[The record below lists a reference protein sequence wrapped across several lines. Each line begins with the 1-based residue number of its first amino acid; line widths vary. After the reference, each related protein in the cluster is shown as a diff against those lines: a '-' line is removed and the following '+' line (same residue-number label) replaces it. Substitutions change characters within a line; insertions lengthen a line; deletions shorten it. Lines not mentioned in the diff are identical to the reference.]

1 MKISS
6 IKSHVLRYELDKE
19 LGYSQQYYK
28 HRTAHLVEIETD
40 EGITGW
46 GECFGPGNIA
56 LANKY
61 IVEKVIQPLIIGEDP
76 INKEY
81 IWHKVYNLLRDS
93 GQKGMPIQ
101 ALSGIDIALW
111 DILAKK
117 AKLPLY
123 QLLGGKT
130 NNKIPV
136 YGYGMML
143 QKKSVEELC
152 ELFKKEANQI
162 KEKNFKAMKM
172 KVGLGPKEDLKLVS
186 AVREAIGDDFKLMVD
201 ANHAYNKNDAL
212 YVGRGLDEMEI
223 YWFEEPVAPEDYDG
237 YKELKEKLKTNI
249 AGGEAEFT
257 KYGWNQLIKNNCID
271 IAQPEVCGLGGIT
284 EYLKVSALAQSNFI
298 PIVNHVWGS
307 ALSVAV
313 NLHLLTSLPDMP
325 GGLFPAKSMLEF
337 DTTEKNIFI
346 TDLAEEKFSILGSI
360 SARRHLYFSKTNSV
374 HVFAQRILHLSLN
387 SEFCWECCST
397 SSPR

>member
-1 MKISS
+1 MKITS

-28 HRTAHLVEIETD
+28 HRTAHLVEVETD

-61 IVEKVIQPLIIGEDP
+61 IVEKVIQPLIKGDDP
-76 INKEY
+76 LKKEY

-117 AKLPLY
+117 SNLPLY

-130 NNKIPV
+130 NDKIPV

-143 QKKSVEELC
+143 QKKTVDELC
-152 ELFKKEANQI
+152 ELFKNEANQI

-172 KVGLGPKEDLKLVS
+172 KIGMGPKEDLKLVS
-186 AVREAIGDDFKLMVD
+186 AVRDTIGSEFKLMVD

-212 YVGRGLDEMEI
+212 YVGRGLDEMNI
-223 YWFEEPVAPEDYDG
+223 YWFEEPVAPEDYES

-325 GGLFPAKSMLEF
+325 GGLFPSKSMLEF

-346 TDLAEEKFSILGSI
+346 TDLAEEKFSILDQVKNKNG
-360 SARRHLYFSKTNSV
+360 
-374 HVFAQRILHLSLN
+374 FA
-387 SEFCWECCST
+387 
-397 SSPR
+397 SPLENIGIGINPNKDFIKKYEYNG

>member
-1 MKISS
+1 MKITS

-28 HRTAHLVEIETD
+28 HRTAHLVEVETD

-56 LANKY
+56 LANKH
-61 IVEKVIQPLIIGEDP
+61 IVEKVIQPLIKGDDP
-76 INKEY
+76 LKKEY

-117 AKLPLY
+117 SNLPLY

-130 NNKIPV
+130 NDKIPV

-143 QKKSVEELC
+143 QKKTVDELC
-152 ELFKKEANQI
+152 ELFKNEASQI
-162 KEKNFKAMKM
+162 KENNFKAMKM
-172 KVGLGPKEDLKLVS
+172 KIGMGPKEDLKLVS
-186 AVREAIGDDFKLMVD
+186 TVRDTIGSEFKLMVD

-212 YVGRGLDEMEI
+212 YVGKGLDEMNI

-325 GGLFPAKSMLEF
+325 GGLFPTKSMLEF

-346 TDLAEEKFSILGSI
+346 TDLAEEKFSILDQVKNKNG
-360 SARRHLYFSKTNSV
+360 
-374 HVFAQRILHLSLN
+374 FA
-387 SEFCWECCST
+387 
-397 SSPR
+397 SPLENIGIGINPNKDFIKKYEYNG

>member
-186 AVREAIGDDFKLMVD
+186 AVREAIGNDFKLMVD

-325 GGLFPAKSMLEF
+325 GGLFPTKSMLEF

-346 TDLAEEKFSILGSI
+346 TDLAEEKFSILDQVKNKDG
-360 SARRHLYFSKTNSV
+360 
-374 HVFAQRILHLSLN
+374 FA
-387 SEFCWECCST
+387 
-397 SSPR
+397 SPLENIGIGINPKKDFIKEYEYNG

>member
-76 INKEY
+76 INKEH

-186 AVREAIGDDFKLMVD
+186 AVREAIGNNFKLMVD

-313 NLHLLTSLPDMP
+313 NLHLLTSLTDMP
-325 GGLFPAKSMLEF
+325 GGLFPTKSMLEF

-346 TDLAEEKFSILGSI
+346 TDLAEEKFSILDQVKDKDG
-360 SARRHLYFSKTNSV
+360 
-374 HVFAQRILHLSLN
+374 FASPLENIGIGIN
-387 SEFCWECCST
+387 PKKEFIKEYEYNG
-397 SSPR
+397 

>member
-1 MKISS
+1 MKITS

-28 HRTAHLVEIETD
+28 HRTAHLVEVETD

-61 IVEKVIQPLIIGEDP
+61 IVEKVIQPLIKGDNP
-76 INKEY
+76 LKKEY

-117 AKLPLY
+117 SNLPLY

-130 NNKIPV
+130 NDKIPV

-143 QKKSVEELC
+143 QKKTVDELC
-152 ELFKKEANQI
+152 ELFKNEASQI

-172 KVGLGPKEDLKLVS
+172 KIGMGPKEDLKLVS
-186 AVREAIGDDFKLMVD
+186 AVRDTIGSEFKLMVD

-212 YVGRGLDEMEI
+212 YVGKGLDEMNI

-257 KYGWNQLIKNNCID
+257 KYGWNQLLKNNCID

-313 NLHLLTSLPDMP
+313 NLHFLTTLPDMP
-325 GGLFPAKSMLEF
+325 GGLFPTKSMLEF

-346 TDLAEEKFSILGSI
+346 TDLAEEKFSILDQVKNKNG
-360 SARRHLYFSKTNSV
+360 
-374 HVFAQRILHLSLN
+374 FASSLEN
-387 SEFCWECCST
+387 IGIGINPNKDFIKKYEYNG
-397 SSPR
+397 

>member
-186 AVREAIGDDFKLMVD
+186 AVREAIGNNFKLMVD

-212 YVGRGLDEMEI
+212 YVGKGLDEMEI

-325 GGLFPAKSMLEF
+325 GGLFPTKSMLEF

-346 TDLAEEKFSILGSI
+346 TDLAEEKFSILDQVKDKDG
-360 SARRHLYFSKTNSV
+360 
-374 HVFAQRILHLSLN
+374 FA
-387 SEFCWECCST
+387 
-397 SSPR
+397 SPLENIGIGINPKKDFIKEYEYNG

>member
-1 MKISS
+1 MKINS

-28 HRTAHLVEIETD
+28 HRTAHLVEVETD

-143 QKKSVEELC
+143 QKKTVEELC

-172 KVGLGPKEDLKLVS
+172 KVGLGPKDDLKLVS
-186 AVREAIGDDFKLMVD
+186 AVREAIGDNFKLMVD

-212 YVGRGLDEMEI
+212 YVGRGLDEMDI
-223 YWFEEPVAPEDYDG
+223 YWFEEPVAPEDYDS
-237 YKELKEKLKTNI
+237 YRELKDKLKTNI

-284 EYLKVSALAQSNFI
+284 EYLKISALAQANFI

-325 GGLFPAKSMLEF
+325 GGLFPTKSMLEF

-346 TDLAEEKFSILGSI
+346 TDLAEEKFSILDQVKDKDGFI
-360 SARRHLYFSKTNSV
+360 SPLENIGIGINPKKDFIKEYEYNG
-374 HVFAQRILHLSLN
+374 
-387 SEFCWECCST
+387 
-397 SSPR
+397 

>member
-186 AVREAIGDDFKLMVD
+186 AVREAIGNNFKLMVD
-201 ANHAYNKNDAL
+201 ANHAYNRNDAL
-212 YVGRGLDEMEI
+212 YVGKGLDEMEI

-237 YKELKEKLKTNI
+237 YKELKERLKTNI

-325 GGLFPAKSMLEF
+325 GGLFPTKSMLEF

-346 TDLAEEKFSILGSI
+346 TDLAEEKFSILDQVKDKDG
-360 SARRHLYFSKTNSV
+360 
-374 HVFAQRILHLSLN
+374 FATPLENIGIGIN
-387 SEFCWECCST
+387 PKKDFIKEYEYNG
-397 SSPR
+397 

>member
-130 NNKIPV
+130 NSKIPV
-136 YGYGMML
+136 YGYGIML
-143 QKKSVEELC
+143 QKKPVEELC
-152 ELFKKEANQI
+152 ELFQKEANQI

-237 YKELKEKLKTNI
+237 YKELKERLKTNI

-271 IAQPEVCGLGGIT
+271 IAQPEVCSLGGIT
-284 EYLKVSALAQSNFI
+284 EYLKVSALVQSNFI

-325 GGLFPAKSMLEF
+325 GGLFPTKSMLEF

-346 TDLAEEKFSILGSI
+346 TDLAEEKFSILDQVKDKDG
-360 SARRHLYFSKTNSV
+360 
-374 HVFAQRILHLSLN
+374 FATPLENIGIGIN
-387 SEFCWECCST
+387 PKKDFIKEYEYNG
-397 SSPR
+397 

>member
-6 IKSHVLRYELDKE
+6 IKSHILRYELDKE

-117 AKLPLY
+117 AKMPLY

-237 YKELKEKLKTNI
+237 YKELKERLKTNI

-325 GGLFPAKSMLEF
+325 GGLFPTKSMLEF

-346 TDLAEEKFSILGSI
+346 TDLAEEKFSILDQVKDKDG
-360 SARRHLYFSKTNSV
+360 
-374 HVFAQRILHLSLN
+374 FATPLENIGIGIN
-387 SEFCWECCST
+387 PKKDFIKEYEYNG
-397 SSPR
+397 

>member
-1 MKISS
+1 VKITS

-28 HRTAHLVEIETD
+28 HRTAHLVEVETD

-61 IVEKVIQPLIIGEDP
+61 IVEKVIQPLIKGDNP
-76 INKEY
+76 LKKEY

-117 AKLPLY
+117 SNLPLY

-130 NNKIPV
+130 NDKIPV

-143 QKKSVEELC
+143 QKKTVDELC
-152 ELFKKEANQI
+152 ELFKNEANQI

-172 KVGLGPKEDLKLVS
+172 KIGMGPKEDLKLVS
-186 AVREAIGDDFKLMVD
+186 AVRDTIGSEFKLMVD

-212 YVGRGLDEMEI
+212 YVGRGLDEMNI
-223 YWFEEPVAPEDYDG
+223 YWFEEPVAPEDYDS

-257 KYGWNQLIKNNCID
+257 KYGWNQLLKNNCID

-313 NLHLLTSLPDMP
+313 NLHLLTTLPDMP
-325 GGLFPAKSMLEF
+325 GGLFPTKSMLEF

-346 TDLAEEKFSILGSI
+346 TDLAEEKFSILDQVKNKNG
-360 SARRHLYFSKTNSV
+360 
-374 HVFAQRILHLSLN
+374 FA
-387 SEFCWECCST
+387 
-397 SSPR
+397 SPLENIGIGINPNKDFIKKYEYNG

>member
-1 MKISS
+1 MKITS

-28 HRTAHLVEIETD
+28 HRTAHLVEVETD

-61 IVEKVIQPLIIGEDP
+61 IVEKVIQPLIKGDDP
-76 INKEY
+76 LNKEY

-117 AKLPLY
+117 SNLPLY

-130 NNKIPV
+130 NDKIPV

-143 QKKSVEELC
+143 QKKTVDELC
-152 ELFKKEANQI
+152 ELFKNEASQI
-162 KEKNFKAMKM
+162 KENNFKAMKM
-172 KVGLGPKEDLKLVS
+172 KIGMGPKEDLKLVS
-186 AVREAIGDDFKLMVD
+186 AVRDTIGSEFKLMVD

-212 YVGRGLDEMEI
+212 YVGKGLDEMNI

-313 NLHLLTSLPDMP
+313 NLHLLTTLPDMP
-325 GGLFPAKSMLEF
+325 GGLFPTKSMLEF

-346 TDLAEEKFSILGSI
+346 TDLAEEKFSILDQVKNKNG
-360 SARRHLYFSKTNSV
+360 
-374 HVFAQRILHLSLN
+374 FA
-387 SEFCWECCST
+387 
-397 SSPR
+397 SPLENIGIGINPNKDFIKKYEYNG

>member
-6 IKSHVLRYELDKE
+6 IKSHILRYELDKE

-130 NNKIPV
+130 NSKIPF

-186 AVREAIGDDFKLMVD
+186 AVREVIGNDFKLMVD

-325 GGLFPAKSMLEF
+325 GGLFPTKSMLEF

-346 TDLAEEKFSILGSI
+346 TDLAEEKFSILDQVKDEDG
-360 SARRHLYFSKTNSV
+360 
-374 HVFAQRILHLSLN
+374 FA
-387 SEFCWECCST
+387 
-397 SSPR
+397 SPLENIGIGINPKKDFIKEYEYNG

>member
-1 MKISS
+1 MKITS

-28 HRTAHLVEIETD
+28 HRTAHLVEVETD

-61 IVEKVIQPLIIGEDP
+61 IVEKVIQPLIKGDDP
-76 INKEY
+76 LKKEY

-117 AKLPLY
+117 SNLPLY

-130 NNKIPV
+130 NDKIPV

-143 QKKSVEELC
+143 KKKTVDELC
-152 ELFKKEANQI
+152 ELFKNEASQI

-172 KVGLGPKEDLKLVS
+172 KIGMGPKEDLKLVS
-186 AVREAIGDDFKLMVD
+186 AVRDAIGSEFKLMVD

-212 YVGRGLDEMEI
+212 YVGRGLDEMNI
-223 YWFEEPVAPEDYDG
+223 YWFEEPVAPEDYDS

-313 NLHLLTSLPDMP
+313 NLHLLTTLPDMP
-325 GGLFPAKSMLEF
+325 GGLFPTKSMLEF

-346 TDLAEEKFSILGSI
+346 TDLAEEKFSILDQVKNKNG
-360 SARRHLYFSKTNSV
+360 
-374 HVFAQRILHLSLN
+374 FA
-387 SEFCWECCST
+387 
-397 SSPR
+397 SPLENIGIGINPNKDFIKKYEYNG

>member
-1 MKISS
+1 MKIIS

-28 HRTAHLVEIETD
+28 HRTAHLVEVETD

-61 IVEKVIQPLIIGEDP
+61 IVEKVIQPLIKGDDP
-76 INKEY
+76 LNKEY

-117 AKLPLY
+117 SNLPLY

-130 NNKIPV
+130 NDKIPV

-143 QKKSVEELC
+143 QKKTVDELC
-152 ELFKKEANQI
+152 ELFKNEASQI
-162 KEKNFKAMKM
+162 KENNFKAMKM
-172 KVGLGPKEDLKLVS
+172 KIGMGPKEDLKLVS
-186 AVREAIGDDFKLMVD
+186 AVRDTIGSEFKLMVD

-212 YVGRGLDEMEI
+212 YVGKGLDEMNI

-313 NLHLLTSLPDMP
+313 NLHLLTTLPDMP
-325 GGLFPAKSMLEF
+325 GGLFPTKSMLEF

-346 TDLAEEKFSILGSI
+346 TDLAEEKFSILDQVKNKNG
-360 SARRHLYFSKTNSV
+360 
-374 HVFAQRILHLSLN
+374 FA
-387 SEFCWECCST
+387 
-397 SSPR
+397 SPLENIGIGINPNKDFIKKYEYNG

>member
-143 QKKSVEELC
+143 QKKPVEELC

-162 KEKNFKAMKM
+162 KEKKFKAMKM
-172 KVGLGPKEDLKLVS
+172 KVGLGPKEDLMLVS
-186 AVREAIGDDFKLMVD
+186 AVREAIGNNFKLMVD
-201 ANHAYNKNDAL
+201 ANHAYNRNDAL
-212 YVGRGLDEMEI
+212 YVGKGLDEMEI

-325 GGLFPAKSMLEF
+325 GGLFPTKSMLEF

-346 TDLAEEKFSILGSI
+346 TDLAEEKFSILDQVKDKDG
-360 SARRHLYFSKTNSV
+360 
-374 HVFAQRILHLSLN
+374 FASPLENIGIGIN
-387 SEFCWECCST
+387 PKKEFIKEYEYNG
-397 SSPR
+397 

>member
-76 INKEY
+76 INKEH

-186 AVREAIGDDFKLMVD
+186 AVREAIGNNFKLMVD
-201 ANHAYNKNDAL
+201 ANHAYNRNDAL
-212 YVGRGLDEMEI
+212 YVGKGLDEMEI

-325 GGLFPAKSMLEF
+325 GGLFPTKSMLEF

-346 TDLAEEKFSILGSI
+346 TDLAEEKFSILDQVKDKDG
-360 SARRHLYFSKTNSV
+360 
-374 HVFAQRILHLSLN
+374 FASPLENIGIGIN
-387 SEFCWECCST
+387 PKKEFIKEYEYNG
-397 SSPR
+397 

>member
-1 MKISS
+1 VKISS

-76 INKEY
+76 TNKEY

-325 GGLFPAKSMLEF
+325 GGLFPTKSMLEF

-346 TDLAEEKFSILGSI
+346 TDLAEEKFSILDQVKDKDG
-360 SARRHLYFSKTNSV
+360 
-374 HVFAQRILHLSLN
+374 FATPLENIGIGIN
-387 SEFCWECCST
+387 PKKDFIKEYEYNG
-397 SSPR
+397 

>member
-143 QKKSVEELC
+143 QKKTVEELC

-172 KVGLGPKEDLKLVS
+172 KVGLGPKDDLKLVS
-186 AVREAIGDDFKLMVD
+186 AVREAIGDNFKLMVD

-212 YVGRGLDEMEI
+212 YVGRGLDEMDI
-223 YWFEEPVAPEDYDG
+223 YWFEEPVAPEDYDS

-284 EYLKVSALAQSNFI
+284 EYLKISALAQANFI

-325 GGLFPAKSMLEF
+325 GGLFPTKSMLEF

-346 TDLAEEKFSILGSI
+346 TDLAEEKFSILDQVKDKNG
-360 SARRHLYFSKTNSV
+360 
-374 HVFAQRILHLSLN
+374 FA
-387 SEFCWECCST
+387 
-397 SSPR
+397 SPLENIGIGINPKKDFIKEYEYNG

>member
-28 HRTAHLVEIETD
+28 HRTTHLVEIETD

-130 NNKIPV
+130 NSKIPV

-325 GGLFPAKSMLEF
+325 GGLFPTKSMLEF

-346 TDLAEEKFSILGSI
+346 TDLAEEKFSILDQVKDKDG
-360 SARRHLYFSKTNSV
+360 
-374 HVFAQRILHLSLN
+374 FA
-387 SEFCWECCST
+387 
-397 SSPR
+397 SPLENIGIGINPKKDFIKEYEYNG

>member
-61 IVEKVIQPLIIGEDP
+61 IVEKVIQPLITGEDP

-130 NNKIPV
+130 NSKIPV

-186 AVREAIGDDFKLMVD
+186 AVREVIGNDFKLMVD
-201 ANHAYNKNDAL
+201 ANHAYNRNDAL
-212 YVGRGLDEMEI
+212 YVGKGLDEMEI

-249 AGGEAEFT
+249 AGGGAEFT
-257 KYGWNQLIKNNCID
+257 K
-271 IAQPEVCGLGGIT
+271 
-284 EYLKVSALAQSNFI
+284 
-298 PIVNHVWGS
+298 
-307 ALSVAV
+307 
-313 NLHLLTSLPDMP
+313 
-325 GGLFPAKSMLEF
+325 
-337 DTTEKNIFI
+337 
-346 TDLAEEKFSILGSI
+346 
-360 SARRHLYFSKTNSV
+360 
-374 HVFAQRILHLSLN
+374 
-387 SEFCWECCST
+387 
-397 SSPR
+397 

>member
-1 MKISS
+1 VKISS

-186 AVREAIGDDFKLMVD
+186 AVREAIGNNFKLMVD

-212 YVGRGLDEMEI
+212 YVGKGLDEMEI

-346 TDLAEEKFSILGSI
+346 TELAEEKFSIFDQVKNEDG
-360 SARRHLYFSKTNSV
+360 
-374 HVFAQRILHLSLN
+374 FASPLENIGIGIN
-387 SEFCWECCST
+387 PKKEFIKEYEYNG
-397 SSPR
+397 

>member
-1 MKISS
+1 MKIIS
-6 IKSHVLRYELDKE
+6 IKSHVLRYELEKE

-28 HRTAHLVEIETD
+28 YRTAHLVEIETD
-40 EGITGW
+40 QGITGW

-61 IVEKVIQPLIIGEDP
+61 IIEKVIQPLIKGEDP
-76 INKEY
+76 TNKEY

-101 ALSGIDIALW
+101 ALSGVDIALW
-111 DILAKK
+111 DILSKK

-123 QLLGGKT
+123 QLIGGKT
-130 NNKIPV
+130 NNQIPV
-136 YGYGMML
+136 YGYGMMF
-143 QKKSVEELC
+143 QKKSVNELV
-152 ELFKKEANQI
+152 ELFKDEAKKI

-172 KVGLGPKEDLKLVS
+172 KIGLGPQDDLKLVK
-186 AVREAIGDDFKLMVD
+186 AVRDEIGDQFKLMVD
-201 ANHAYNKNDAL
+201 ANHAYNKNDAM
-212 YVGRGLDEMEI
+212 YVGKGLDEMDI
-223 YWFEEPVAPEDYDG
+223 FWFEEPVAPEDYEG
-237 YKELKEKLKTNI
+237 YKELKENLKTSI

-257 KYGWNQLIKNNCID
+257 RFGWNQLIKNRCID

-313 NLHLLTSLPDMP
+313 NIHLLTSMPDMP
-325 GGLFPAKSMLEF
+325 GGLFSTKSMLEF
-337 DTTEKNIFI
+337 DTTSKNIFI
-346 TDLAEEKFSILGSI
+346 TDLAEEKFSILDQVKNNDGYI
-360 SARRHLYFSKTNSV
+360 KPLENIGIGINPNR
-374 HVFAQRILHLSLN
+374 
-387 SEFCWECCST
+387 EFIKKWQVNE
-397 SSPR
+397 

>member
-40 EGITGW
+40 EGIKGW

-76 INKEY
+76 TNKEY

-117 AKLPLY
+117 AKMPLY

-186 AVREAIGDDFKLMVD
+186 AVRETIGNNFKLMVD

-212 YVGRGLDEMEI
+212 YVGKGLDEMEI

-237 YKELKEKLKTNI
+237 YKELKEQLKTNI

-257 KYGWNQLIKNNCID
+257 KFGWNQLIKNNCID

-325 GGLFPAKSMLEF
+325 GGLFPTKSMLEF

-346 TDLAEEKFSILGSI
+346 TDLAEEKFSILDQVKNKNG
-360 SARRHLYFSKTNSV
+360 
-374 HVFAQRILHLSLN
+374 FASSLEN
-387 SEFCWECCST
+387 IGIGINPNKDFIKEYEYNG
-397 SSPR
+397 

>member
-1 MKISS
+1 MKITS

-28 HRTAHLVEIETD
+28 HRTAHLVEVETD

-61 IVEKVIQPLIIGEDP
+61 IVEKVIQPLIKGDNP
-76 INKEY
+76 LKKEY
-81 IWHKVYNLLRDS
+81 IWQKVYNLLRDS
-93 GQKGMPIQ
+93 GQKGMLIQ

-117 AKLPLY
+117 SNLPLY

-130 NNKIPV
+130 NDKIPV

-143 QKKSVEELC
+143 QKKTVDELC
-152 ELFKKEANQI
+152 ELFKNEANQI

-172 KVGLGPKEDLKLVS
+172 KIGMGPKEDLKLVS
-186 AVREAIGDDFKLMVD
+186 AVRDAIGSEFKLMVD

-212 YVGRGLDEMEI
+212 YVGRGLDEMNI
-223 YWFEEPVAPEDYDG
+223 YWFEEPVAPEDYDS

-313 NLHLLTSLPDMP
+313 NLHLLTTLPDMP
-325 GGLFPAKSMLEF
+325 GGLFPTKSMLEF

-346 TDLAEEKFSILGSI
+346 TDLAEEKFSILDQVKNKNG
-360 SARRHLYFSKTNSV
+360 
-374 HVFAQRILHLSLN
+374 FA
-387 SEFCWECCST
+387 
-397 SSPR
+397 SPLENVGIGINPNKDFIKKYEYNG

>member
-237 YKELKEKLKTNI
+237 YKELKERLKTNI

-325 GGLFPAKSMLEF
+325 GGLFPTKSMLEF

-346 TDLAEEKFSILGSI
+346 TDLAEEKFSILDQVKDKDG
-360 SARRHLYFSKTNSV
+360 
-374 HVFAQRILHLSLN
+374 FATPLENIGIGIN
-387 SEFCWECCST
+387 PKKDFIKEYEYNG
-397 SSPR
+397 